1 MSALD
6 RDRHIPDGNFLDE
19 ESLKKLIVDL
29 KSQQLSLAADHELL
43 EQEVSCAARLRLSVI
58 ARGQNIVRPE
68 DFYPLLNQK

>member
-43 EQEVSCAARLRLSVI
+43 EQEVSCAALSLNVV
-58 ARGQNIVRPE
+58 ARGDRR
-68 DFYPLLNQK
+68 L